1 MVQRNDRAMA
11 YDARLAGHFNN
22 LRRETMSRRGLLKG
36 AAAGAA
42 AMGLAGAASP
52 FLPGMSVLAQD
63 ENTIVFG
70 LEGDVRGLEPALSY
84 DFTANPVAC
93 QISEGLMY
101 FAPDGSLQPLL
112 AESFEQ
118 PDGTTFIYKLRSG
131 LTFHDGSAVTSA
143 DVLASIARVRD
154 PEVAGP
160 MAWMYDDVSAVAE
173 AVDELTV
180 KITIAAP
187 SALFKYVFG
196 TTAGHVVPAA
206 AIEQY
211 GLDLAYNPI
220 GTGPFK
226 FVSWE
231 QGNEIVLERNDNY
244 WMEGPFVD
252 RFIYKIVPDGTTRVT
267 GMKTGD
273 LSMINSVPPDQVETV
288 KAMENVAWQEVVG
301 YTINYYAFNTTKA
314 PFDNPSVRKA
324 VGMAIPWADI
334 MANIVR
340 DTGVQATSTVPS
352 NMPGSAEGE
361 LPQPVTDVEGAK
373 ALLAEAGYADGFAT
387 QIHVIAPNDIW
398 IPQALAVQQALAEI
412 GIQAEINQL
421 PYADMI
427 TLEQA
432 GDWEGMKSSQ
442 WGSDFPDAAG
452 MLQPLFLSTSVPP
465 QNNHSRYN
473 NPRVDELLAQ
483 QDAELDPAAR
493 EAMLKEIQTLIAED
507 APVLF
512 FEHFKWYM
520 PISTAFTGYEVG
532 PLWYWDCWGR
542 TLRPAGA

>member
-1 MVQRNDRAMA
+1 
-11 YDARLAGHFNN
+11 
-22 LRRETMSRRGLLKG
+22 
-36 AAAGAA
+36 
-42 AMGLAGAASP
+42 
-52 FLPGMSVLAQD
+52 
-63 ENTIVFG
+63 
-70 LEGDVRGLEPALSY
+70 
-84 DFTANPVAC
+84 
-93 QISEGLMY
+93 
-101 FAPDGSLQPLL
+101 
-112 AESFEQ
+112 
-118 PDGTTFIYKLRSG
+118 
-131 LTFHDGSAVTSA
+131 
-143 DVLASIARVRD
+143 
-154 PEVAGP
+154 
-160 MAWMYDDVSAVAE
+160 
-173 AVDELTV
+173 
-180 KITIAAP
+180 
-187 SALFKYVFG
+187 
-196 TTAGHVVPAA
+196 
-206 AIEQY
+206 
-211 GLDLAYNPI
+211 
-220 GTGPFK
+220 
-226 FVSWE
+226 
-231 QGNEIVLERNDNY
+231 
-244 WMEGPFVD
+244 
-252 RFIYKIVPDGTTRVT
+252 
-267 GMKTGD
+267 
-273 LSMINSVPPDQVETV
+273 
-288 KAMENVAWQEVVG
+288 
-301 YTINYYAFNTTKA
+301 
-314 PFDNPSVRKA
+314 
-324 VGMAIPWADI
+324 

-412 GIQAEINQL
+412 GITAEINQL